1 VNCEKRVEV
10 VAVMADHCW
19 VKPMSQPLC
28 SACEELGRCRSD
40 WLRQKT
46 SGQTF
51 EIPLSDPISLNV
63 GEVVTLCIDG
73 QRLSSQLVKL
83 YILPLLG
90 LVGPIIVGQ
99 SLAWSETLQAGAGL
113 FGLALGWV
121 FSQRWIRTF
130 QIRINR

>member
-1 VNCEKRVEV
+1 MNCEKRVEV
-10 VAVMADHCW
+10 VAVMAEYCW
-19 VKPMSQPLC
+19 VKPMVRPLC

-46 SGQTF
+46 SDQTF

-63 GEVVTLCIDG
+63 GDVVTLSIDS

-83 YILPLLG
+83 YSPPLLG
-90 LVGPIIVGQ
+90 FVVPIVVGD
-99 SLAWSETLQAGAGL
+99 SLGWSEALQAGAGL
-113 FGLALGWV
+113 LGLALGWV